1 MILHRVAVS
10 DIAKPLQ
17 LIVRLGLAQL
27 NRVTHAVGAR
37 ILRGVGLLDG
47 AGLWA
52 PSGHLV
58 WRGIERRAASC
69 YVQLV
74 GRLNLP
80 FVTAKVQIVTRRRPA
95 KNEREN

>member
-17 LIVRLGLAQL
+17 LIIRLGLAQL

-52 PSGHLV
+52 PCGHLCGGELRDV
-58 WRGIERRAASC
+58 
-69 YVQLV
+69 L
-74 GRLNLP
+74 LP
-80 FVTAKVQIVTRRRPA
+80 VMYKV
-95 KNEREN
+95 